1 MENGNA
7 PQAQA
12 LNKAESESR
21 AAKPM
26 LRQMMLVFLF
36 VISSAVIAINGW
48 SLWSSWQRTLHLTE
62 ENARNLSVSLSR
74 QAEDT
79 FLQIDL
85 TLQDVRDRINQY
97 GIDQQKDKLQQL
109 LRARK
114 AALSPLDSMAIY
126 YASGYPALFS
136 EATPLPQTSIADR
149 EYFRFHLRS
158 VDNKLHIGNVVRSR
172 ISGNMVIPVS
182 ARLNNPDGSFRGV
195 VMASIRLDYFRQVYD
210 YYNLG
215 DRDLMALMK
224 ADAKLVY
231 IRPYSE
237 ALINRN
243 ISLSPLFTQLLTT
256 TTSGAAIYRAAVD
269 GRPRIFGYASL
280 KNYPLVVTAG
290 YDLQAVRQDWIA
302 DSIGYVLLNLVLLA
316 LLFLLGFIVMHHI
329 RLNLRNQLELTR
341 VHDQLTHMNRTLQG
355 LALMDGL
362 TGLANRRQLDWFMP
376 RAMERAIKLRSP
388 LTILLIDV
396 DSFKAYNDTYGHL
409 AGDECLRNV
418 AECLKQ
424 LPLRHDDLLARYG
437 GEEFMIVLTD
447 KTQPEAHLIALQAA
461 RAVAALR
468 MPHQASSVAEKVVT
482 ISIGMHWQP
491 RVFAGISPMEF
502 IDKAD
507 EALYQAKRRGKNQ
520 VWMSNMPPSQ
530 A

>member
-1 MENGNA
+1 MENGKA

-26 LRQMMLVFLF
+26 LRQMMLVFLC

-85 TLQDVRDRINQY
+85 TLQDVRDRINQN
-97 GIDQQKDKLQQL
+97 GIEQQADNLHQL
-109 LRARK
+109 LMARK
-114 AALSPLDSMAIY
+114 AALSPLDSMVIY
-126 YASGYPALFS
+126 HASGYPAISSSSAPLI
-136 EATPLPQTSIADR
+136 ATSVADR
-149 EYFRFHLRS
+149 EYFRFHQRS
-158 VDNKLHIGNVVRSR
+158 EDNQLHIGDVIRSR
-172 ISGNMVIPVS
+172 VSGNMVIPVS
-182 ARLNNPDGSFRGV
+182 QRLSRPDGSFLGV

-237 ALINRN
+237 SLINRS

-256 TTSGAAIYRAAVD
+256 SASGAAIYRAAVD

-280 KNYPLVVTAG
+280 RSYPLVVTAG
-290 YDLQAVRQDWIA
+290 YDLQEVRQAWFA
-302 DSIGYVLLNLVLLA
+302 DSIGFVLLNLVLLA
-316 LLFLLGFIVMHHI
+316 LLFLLGFIVLHHI

-376 RAMERAIKLRSP
+376 RAMERAIKLRTP

-396 DSFKAYNDTYGHL
+396 DSFKPYNDTYGHL

-418 AECLKQ
+418 AECLKR
-424 LPLRHDDLLARYG
+424 LPLRHEDLIARYG
-437 GEEFMIVLTD
+437 GEEFMVVLAD
-447 KTQPEAHLIALQAA
+447 KTQPEAQLIARQAVQ
-461 RAVAALR
+461 AVAALR
-468 MPHQASSVAEKVVT
+468 MPHETSSVAEKVVT
-482 ISIGMHWQP
+482 ISVGMHWQP
-491 RVFAGISPMEF
+491 RVTAGTAPTAF

-507 EALYQAKRRGKNQ
+507 AALYQAKHQGKNQ
-520 VWMSNMPPSQ
+520 VWLSDQ
-530 A
+530 APATE